1 MLFICYIRHSIYLEK
16 KEVNISAI
24 TLLIIIFLINMLGA
38 LYLLI
43 KLLTLKKEQAPDREY
58 KRMINHMSPYLWTSL
73 IISVILFI
81 IALIVGGF

>member
-1 MLFICYIRHSIYLEK
+1 M
-16 KEVNISAI
+16 AI
-24 TLLIIIFLINMLGA
+24 TLLIIIFLINMVGA
-38 LYLLI
+38 LCLLI
-43 KLLTLKKEQAPDREY
+43 KLLKLKKEQAPDHEY

>member
-1 MLFICYIRHSIYLEK
+1 MT
-16 KEVNISAI
+16 I
-24 TLLIIIFLINMLGA
+24 TLLIIIFLINILGA